1 MEKNIWKA
9 LNKHSQPLTTMK
21 NILIIKTGALG
32 DVLRTTTILE
42 GLREKYKNAAI
53 TWLTSKIAKDLLIN
67 NPNIDRIIY
76 NPAKIHKKKWKLII
90 SLEEDKE
97 ILKQLSGVKF
107 NKLFGMYHSNGIKYT
122 TDSQAWNDM
131 GLVSRFGKKKADK
144 LKLKNKKSYQK
155 ILYNMLGLKWK
166 KQKYSFYPDKK
177 LSRYVKR
184 FKELLP
190 ERRKIIG
197 IVVGAGGRW
206 PMKSLSQKK
215 LMKLISEI
223 QKNYYVILL
232 YGPEEKNSVKN
243 LSKRF
248 SRVFVPKL
256 LSVKEFAQV
265 VSLCS
270 VVITPDSLAMHLGIA
285 QNKKVIAYFTVTPA
299 EEIEIYKGRKI
310 KARHKDYGSFTRKNK
325 RNPNITDRIS
335 LNKIIKAIE

>member
-1 MEKNIWKA
+1 
-9 LNKHSQPLTTMK
+9 MK

-42 GLREKYKNAAI
+42 GLKEKYKNAVI
-53 TWLTSKIAKDLLIN
+53 TWLTSKAAKDILIN
-67 NPNIDRIIY
+67 NPNVDKIIY
-76 NPAKIHKKKWKLII
+76 NPARIRKKRWALII

-107 NKLFGMYHSNGIKYT
+107 NKLFGLYYSNGIKYT

-131 GLVSRFGKKKADK
+131 GLISRFGRNKADK

-155 ILYNMLGLKWK
+155 ILYSMLGLKWR
-166 KQKYSFYPDKK
+166 KQKYSFYPDKR
-177 LSRYVKR
+177 LSGYVKR
-184 FKELLP
+184 FKKSLP

-215 LMKLISEI
+215 LVKLIGEI
-223 QKNYYVILL
+223 QKDHYVVLL
-232 YGPEEKNSVKN
+232 YGPEEKKSVKN

-265 VSLCS
+265 VSLCG

-285 QNKKVIAYFTVTPA
+285 HNKKVIAYFTVTPA

-310 KARHKDYGSFTRKNK
+310 KARHKDYASFTRKNK

-335 LNKIIKAIE
+335 LNKILSALK